1 MKKLIVFFVALFLC
15 IGLSSCQKQQ
25 SSSGVSDSFL
35 EGIEQGREDFFMD
48 LWNASYK
55 RNALNRNTLNCGE
68 LWSTDD
74 FSLLITAKRGISP
87 LLENSEAVPYLEVD
101 FTLNYPSI
109 EECWKEGNL
118 IFSIYSASDE
128 GTSRVW
134 DSDYYFDYF
143 YLIGNLND
151 NEGYTEVKINEGTQ
165 ILRVVIVIDGRIY
178 TARYYV
184 DV

>member
-1 MKKLIVFFVALFLC
+1 MKRLC
-15 IGLSSCQKQQ
+15 SVILCLCLCACLSSCQKQQ

-48 LWNASYK
+48 LWDASY
-55 RNALNRNTLNCGE
+55 NRNTLKCGD
-68 LWSTDD
+68 LWRTVD

-87 LLENSEAVPYLEVD
+87 LLENSEVAPYLEVD

-109 EECWKEGNL
+109 EECWKDGNL

-128 GTSRVW
+128 GISRVW

-151 NEGYTEVKINEGTQ
+151 NEGYTEVRINEGTQ
-165 ILRVVIVIDGRIY
+165 ILRVIIVIDGCLY